1 MKSINEYDNRVWN
14 AFFDFVFPD
23 DRDLTRAQV
32 QTELRNSGV
41 DMRPALKKLQG
52 ILRMAHEAET
62 GREALEAA
70 AESRASVMEKLAR
83 FKAPEGPSIREKLR
97 SMIADRL
104 QGSMQAVY
112 ARKLEDAASDEDL
125 KSLLED
131 IARLDA
137 LAEDGEDGET

>member
-1 MKSINEYDNRVWN
+1 
-14 AFFDFVFPD
+14 
-23 DRDLTRAQV
+23 
-32 QTELRNSGV
+32 
-41 DMRPALKKLQG
+41 
-52 ILRMAHEAET
+52 
-62 GREALEAA
+62 
-70 AESRASVMEKLAR
+70 MEKLAR
-83 FKAPEGPSIREKLR
+83 FKPLEGPSIRAKLR

>member
-1 MKSINEYDNRVWN
+1 MKSINEYDERVWI
-14 AFFDFVFPD
+14 AFFDFVFLD

-32 QTELRNSGV
+32 QTELRDSGI

-52 ILRMAHEAET
+52 ILRKAREAET
-62 GREALEAA
+62 GRAALEAA
-70 AESRASVMEKLAR
+70 AKSRASVMEKLAR
-83 FKAPEGPSIREKLR
+83 FKPLEGPSIRAKLR

-112 ARKLEDAASDEDL
+112 ARKLEDAGSDEDL